1 MSWLHSMDHTV
12 LPMDWPLPAPP
23 ASSPS
28 LSDSC
33 FVLHGYLTPD
43 SCLCAFVYA
52 VPSSRLSFPTFFVET
67 PQTHSLRLY
76 VDTTFS
82 SKCSLHHH
90 LPPPKRVLW
99 HLGLPSTIAPCWDW
113 PCPCLPCP
121 VQSGF
126 IVCHQCH
133 SVICHPVQCARKWW
147 LREGDHQ
154 LSCHGSIGLF

>member
-52 VPSSRLSFPTFFVET
+52 VPSSTLSFPTFFVET

-90 LPPPKRVLW
+90 LPPPKWALW
-99 HLGLPSTIAPCWDW
+99 HFGASLYDSTVLRLTLSLSP
-113 PCPCLPCP
+113 LPCAEWVHCLSP
-121 VQSGF
+121 MP
-126 IVCHQCH
+126 QCH
-133 SVICHPVQCARKWW
+133 
-147 LREGDHQ
+147 
-154 LSCHGSIGLF
+154 LSPSAVCS